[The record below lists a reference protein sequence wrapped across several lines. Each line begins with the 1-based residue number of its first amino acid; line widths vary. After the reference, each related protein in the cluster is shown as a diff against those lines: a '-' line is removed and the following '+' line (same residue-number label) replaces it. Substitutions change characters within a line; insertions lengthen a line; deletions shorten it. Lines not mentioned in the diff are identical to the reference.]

1 MAGALDERWRETLET
16 VARAARLPFGVE
28 AAASVRAL
36 SDAYNSGRADGS
48 LGARLA
54 FFFARDVPK
63 ASAAVRELVL
73 TGALRLPEGRPLRL
87 LDLGAGLGAATWGVA
102 RALPGEIEATLV
114 DRDAK
119 ALDLAKA
126 IVRLRGG
133 PRMETIIADVTKF
146 SAGNFD
152 LAIAEN
158 VLAELG
164 APLSPGGVEQDADRL
179 QRWLSLLGE
188 DGSLVIIEPALRT
201 RTRHLHA
208 VRDLCASRGVGIF
221 APCLH
226 ARLCPA
232 LAREGDWCHEDLPID
247 LPPWLVPVARAAGL
261 RWEGLT
267 FSYLVLRR
275 DGRTLASAV
284 PSGALRAISKL
295 IITKGKREVSLCGA
309 TVTLEARRLDRDA
322 TPTNQPLDDIARGD
336 LVVMEPLP
344 TESGPVRVGR
354 EARVARVVPVDG
366 GSGRS

>member
-1 MAGALDERWRETLET
+1 MSGPLDESWRETLET

-28 AAASVRAL
+28 AAPDVRAL
-36 SDAYNSGRADGS
+36 SDAYNSGRSDGS

-87 LDLGAGLGAATWGVA
+87 LDLGAGLGAAAWGVA
-102 RALPGEIEATLV
+102 RAFSGDGRIEATLV

-119 ALDLAKA
+119 ALELAKA

-133 PRMETIIADVTKF
+133 LGVETVVSDVSKF
-146 SAGNFD
+146 SGGNFD
-152 LAIAEN
+152 LVISEN
-158 VLAELG
+158 VLTELG
-164 APLSPGGVEQDADRL
+164 GTIEQDADRL
-179 QRWLSLLGE
+179 QRWLSFVCE

-226 ARLCPA
+226 SRPCPA

-247 LPPWLVPVARAAGL
+247 LPKWLVPVARAAGL

-275 DGRTLASAV
+275 DARTLDSSV
-284 PSGALRAISKL
+284 PAGALRAISKL
-295 IITKGKREVSLCGA
+295 IITKGKREVSLCGS
-309 TVTLEARRLDRDA
+309 TVTLDARRLDRDA
-322 TPTNQPLDDIARGD
+322 TAKNEPFDDIARGD
-336 LVVMEPLP
+336 LVTLEPLP
-344 TESGPVRVGR
+344 TGDQSVRVS
-354 EARVARVVPVDG
+354 ADHLVARVVPVDG
-366 GSGRS
+366 GTGQS